1 MGVIAMLMMAHM
13 ALGAS
18 RFESMTWFNEPDA
31 WAIRN
36 GTLSMRPTGRAS
48 RPASRISS
56 AQHLPDIRRVEW
68 LEKDAKG
75 K

>member
-1 MGVIAMLMMAHM
+1 MLTTAHM

-18 RFESMTWFNEPDA
+18 RFESMTWFQDNVPVMVGPVAAAPDGKGFEA
-31 WAIRN
+31 RFSN
-36 GTLSMRPTGRAS
+36 FSVR
-48 RPASRISS
+48 
-56 AQHLPDIRRVEW
+56 HLPDIRRVEW